1 MIKIQYLV
9 FNIKLFLQAIEQT
22 LFFFQY
28 LINIQYLVSNIKFVL
43 QAIE

>member
-9 FNIKLFLQAIEQT
+9 YNIKLFLQAIEQA
-22 LFFFQY
+22 LFFQY